1 MIGWSLLSSD
11 SISPKFG
18 WVPNLGD
25 RALKFG
31 LTLKLNNS

>member
-1 MIGWSLLSSD
+1 MPYNWMESPLSSD

-25 RALKFG
+25 HAPKFG
-31 LTLKLNNS
+31 LN